1 MQYHP
6 NQLLKNAVV
15 SLPPQSTYT
24 VSLLKGTSPPPTRR
38 PFCQA
43 SGPSSNRTSLISFS
57 LTSSLHCNLILPT
70 LYAFRCRPMVV
81 TLALF
86 QLPTYSY
93 LKLTLSNS
101 DTPPKLLLMRL
112 SHPNLFYYHH
122 FFSLFFSRSHFP
134 LLPSYRR
141 RCYNKC
147 SGRQLVDH
155 SLTPVLSLAIRAH
168 LVILS
173 LVAHQI
179 LLLDLTKL
187 LLSFLFFPF
196 PSSHALP
203 LLQSHCSALEAML
216 LSFECGWLQCSA
228 ETSDTT
234 SIFSLL
240 QLHKLLSFTLV
251 LYPTLLS

>member
-43 SGPSSNRTSLISFS
+43 SRPSSNRTSLISFS

-93 LKLTLSNS
+93 LKLCQTL
-101 DTPPKLLLMRL
+101 THL
-112 SHPNLFYYHH
+112 PNCSSCAYHIPIYFTTTTFSPSFSPAPTFHFCQVTAAAATTNAVVGNWSTIHSRPFY
-122 FFSLFFSRSHFP
+122 R
-134 LLPSYRR
+134 
-141 RCYNKC
+141 
-147 SGRQLVDH
+147 
-155 SLTPVLSLAIRAH
+155 
-168 LVILS
+168 
-173 LVAHQI
+173 
-179 LLLDLTKL
+179 
-187 LLSFLFFPF
+187 
-196 PSSHALP
+196 
-203 LLQSHCSALEAML
+203 
-216 LSFECGWLQCSA
+216 
-228 ETSDTT
+228 
-234 SIFSLL
+234 
-240 QLHKLLSFTLV
+240 
-251 LYPTLLS
+251 

>member
-1 MQYHP
+1 MQTYGCDSCIISTT
-6 NQLLKNAVV
+6 NLLL
-15 SLPPQSTYT
+15 SQ
-24 VSLLKGTSPPPTRR
+24 
-38 PFCQA
+38 
-43 SGPSSNRTSLISFS
+43 
-57 LTSSLHCNLILPT
+57 
-70 LYAFRCRPMVV
+70 
-81 TLALF
+81 
-86 QLPTYSY
+86 
-93 LKLTLSNS
+93 TLSNS

-196 PSSHALP
+196 PFSHALP